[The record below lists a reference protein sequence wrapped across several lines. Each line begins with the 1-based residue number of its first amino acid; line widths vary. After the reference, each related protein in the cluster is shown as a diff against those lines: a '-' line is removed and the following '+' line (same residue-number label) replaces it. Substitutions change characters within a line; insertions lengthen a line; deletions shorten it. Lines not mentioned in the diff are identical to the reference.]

1 MIRSYI
7 GQLRKKYSSA
17 AEGAVWMMAS
27 AATWAIMVAI
37 ARGLKD
43 DVHLFE
49 VVFFRSLFGFL
60 FLVPLFWSKNFT
72 GLKTSRFSMHMV
84 RAPYAC

>member
-7 GQLRKKYSSA
+7 GQLRNKYSSA
-17 AEGAVWMMAS
+17 AEGAAWMMAS

-43 DVHLFE
+43 EVHLFE
-49 VVFFRSLFGFL
+49 VVFFRPAVLEQEL
-60 FLVPLFWSKNFT
+60 HWLKN
-72 GLKTSRFSMHMV
+72 K
-84 RAPYAC
+84 PI